1 MWIRRVILT
10 SAIVNACLFSGLLPL
25 WEGFDEAFHYA
36 YVETLWQTDRLP
48 VLGRTLI
55 PNDVFGSFQ
64 FAPVS
69 YIVQRS
75 TPQAISFGVWFSLT
89 NAEKER
95 RRYELTLL
103 PAKPE
108 NGSRPNYEA
117 HHPPL
122 AYIVLALLDWPIS
135 RAPITIRVLVL
146 RLFAAVSS
154 TVLLF
159 LGAAA
164 LFRTVHMPERIANAA
179 LFTIFCSEMLYAT
192 IAHVANDWLA
202 VALGAL
208 FLASLASF
216 VAKPDRRSAWTTALW
231 LAAGLL
237 TKAYFLAFALL
248 AFVATAILVW
258 RRATRVKPALAGGLL
273 VLALAGPWYIRN
285 LVLYKN
291 VSGTHE
297 EFDGIGMKQAL
308 AAAPRIDWVATAGF
322 LARGS
327 LWTGNN
333 SFTSFSRSTLNIVLA
348 LLFLAVTAWALDR
361 KAVQPAEQT
370 VFAAIAL
377 FSVAVAYATCA
388 SFAHT
393 NGEVAGASPWYTQ
406 VLLLPVIALAYL
418 GLSRWKRFGLLLSVC
433 AVAIWT
439 WVLIATWIVKLFPM
453 YSGADASPMHMR
465 DLWNWYVHNAAAHM
479 RDLSLLALAPAPLL
493 YAGLF
498 VSLALTILASA
509 AVIRGLAFSPDSV
522 KSSSARRAAECAAEG
537 SRRRGVR

>member
-1 MWIRRVILT
+1 VWIRKVILMF
-10 SAIVNACLFSGLLPL
+10 AIVNACLFSGLLPL

-36 YVETLWQTDRLP
+36 YVETVWQTHRLP
-48 VLGRTLI
+48 VLGRTFI
-55 PNDVFGSFQ
+55 PNDVSRSFQ

-69 YIVQRS
+69 YIVQRW
-75 TPQAISFGVWFSLT
+75 TPQATSYDAWFALT
-89 NAEKER
+89 QAEKEER
-95 RRYELTLL
+95 RNELNLL

-108 NGSRPNYEA
+108 NSSRPNYEA

-122 AYIVLALLDWPIS
+122 AYIVLALLDWLMS
-135 RAPITIRVLVL
+135 KAPITVRVLTL

-154 TVLLF
+154 TVLLY
-159 LGAAA
+159 LGATA
-164 LFRTVHMPERIANAA
+164 LCRTLQMSERSTNAA

-192 IAHVANDWLA
+192 VAHVANDWLA
-202 VALGAL
+202 VGLSAL

-216 VAKPDRRSAWTTALW
+216 VTRPDQRSALRTALW

-237 TKAYFLAFALL
+237 TKAYFLVFALL
-248 AFVATAILVW
+248 AFAAAAILIW
-258 RRATRVKPALAGGLL
+258 RRRTRVKTVLAGGVL
-273 VLALAGPWYIRN
+273 VLALAGPWYTRN
-285 LVLYKN
+285 VVLYKN

-297 EFDGIGMKQAL
+297 EFDGIGIKQAL
-308 AAAPRIDWVATAGF
+308 AAAPRINWVATTGF

-333 SFTSFSRSTLNIVLA
+333 SFTSFSRSTLNIVLV
-348 LLFLAVTAWALDR
+348 LLFLALTAWALGR
-361 KAVQPAEQT
+361 QVIQPAEQIA
-370 VFAAIAL
+370 FAAIAL
-377 FSVAVAYATCA
+377 FSVAVAYASCA

-418 GLSRWKRFGLLLSVC
+418 GMSRWKRFGLVLSIC

-439 WVLIATWIVKLFPM
+439 WVLIATWTVKLFPM
-453 YSGADASPMHMR
+453 YSGADASPMRMH

-479 RDLSLLALAPAPLL
+479 HDLSLLALAPAPLL

-498 VSLALTILASA
+498 VSLALTILAST
-509 AVIRGLAFSPDSV
+509 AVIRGLASSPNRDM
-522 KSSSARRAAECAAEG
+522 
-537 SRRRGVR
+537 